1 MSKRENRPAWFK
13 MFLSHK
19 PMIDSVSDETA
30 GKALKALFRYFDT
43 GELPELDPLAKLVFD
58 SMRPYVDESFSD
70 FEEKQRNMVY
80 ARWKGQNPNGTKEE
94 FEKYYSEKRHADI
107 V

>member
-19 PMIDSVSDETA
+19 TMIDSVSDETA
-30 GKALKALFRYFDT
+30 GKALKALFQYFDT
-43 GELPELDPLAKLVFD
+43 GEILELDPLSKLIFD

-70 FEEKQRNMVY
+70 FEEKRKKMIF
-80 ARWKGQNPNGTKEE
+80 ARWKGINPNGTEEE
-94 FEKYYSEKRHADI
+94 FEKYYSEKCRTDAS
-107 V
+107 